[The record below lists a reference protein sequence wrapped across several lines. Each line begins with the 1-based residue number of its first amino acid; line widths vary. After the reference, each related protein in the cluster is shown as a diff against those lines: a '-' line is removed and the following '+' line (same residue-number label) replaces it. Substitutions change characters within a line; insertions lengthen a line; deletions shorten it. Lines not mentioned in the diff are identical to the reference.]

1 MERKYNIDMLR
12 IISSLAVIII
22 HTVSA
27 PVTYNAIQVSAS
39 TASHLELIHT
49 LMNWSVPVFFM
60 ITGYCLLLKQNCTY
74 RYSFLHASKYVGIL
88 FSVGLFYSL
97 LEEIFNAN
105 TINISII
112 LKSVVNVFTGNLW
125 DHMWFIYALI
135 GIYLVMPVLHSFIQ
149 QSKENAIILTSLL
162 FFFNI
167 LCPTFE
173 KWIHLGILFPFSGY
187 LFYVCYGGTIAKY
200 KICKSQKYLCCF
212 LGLLS
217 IIWIIMS
224 KNSSSYGY
232 DHLSIS
238 LMAVSMITIFTDLA
252 IAPNNLIAKISEC
265 TLGIYLIHPFFINV
279 ALKLF
284 KLNMGSGMPYL
295 KLLIFATAIFFI
307 SFISTCI
314 VRRIPILKK
323 LF

>member
-1 MERKYNIDMLR
+1 MERKYSIDLLR

-27 PVTYNAIQVSAS
+27 PVTYNAIQIS
-39 TASHLELIHT
+39 TSVASHLELIHT

-74 RYSFLHASKYVGIL
+74 RYCFLHATKYLGIL
-88 FSVGLFYSL
+88 FSIGLFYSL
-97 LEEIFNAN
+97 LEEIFNAK
-105 TINISII
+105 TINTSII
-112 LKSVVNVFTGNLW
+112 LKSVQNVFTGNLW

-149 QSKENAIILTSLL
+149 QSRESAVILTSLL

-173 KWIHLGILFPFSGY
+173 KYIHLGIIFPFSGY
-187 LFYVCYGGTIAKY
+187 LFYVCYGSIIAKY
-200 KICKSQKYLCCF
+200 KICTSHKYLCCF

-217 IIWIIMS
+217 ILWIIMS
-224 KNSSSYGY
+224 SNSSSYGY
-232 DHLSIS
+232 DHLSICLIAMS
-238 LMAVSMITIFTDLA
+238 IITIFNDLT
-252 IAPNNLIAKISEC
+252 ISPSKLILKVSEC
-265 TLGIYLIHPFFINV
+265 TLGIYIIHPFFINV
-279 ALKLF
+279 ALKLL
-284 KLNMGSGMPYL
+284 KLNMGSEMPYL
-295 KLLIFATAIFFI
+295 KLLLFTTVIFFI
-307 SFISTCI
+307 SFISTC
-314 VRRIPILKK
+314 VLQRIPVIKR